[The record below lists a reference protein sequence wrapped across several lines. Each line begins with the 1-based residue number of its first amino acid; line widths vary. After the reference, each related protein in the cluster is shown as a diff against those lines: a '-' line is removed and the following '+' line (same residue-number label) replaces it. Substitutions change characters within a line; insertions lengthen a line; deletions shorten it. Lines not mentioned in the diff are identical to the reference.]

1 MFFIPDQNIHYPIS
15 CQDSDSFSKIES
27 KLFEE
32 FPELK
37 SKNIYYLAKGNKVDK
52 TATLRQNKI
61 ENGDT
66 ILINYIDD

>member
-1 MFFIPDQNIHYPIS
+1 MFYIPEQNIHFPIP
-15 CQDSDSFSKIES
+15 CNDSYSFSKIES

-52 TATLRQNKI
+52 TATLEQNKI
-61 ENGDT
+61 ENSDT